1 MWRVSADPTRPEEA
15 IAWFQARVPLRK
27 EEWARLQE
35 VARRRAFT
43 VAGVASLDLLA
54 EVWESLVR
62 ALEEGTPYEE
72 WKRGVRE
79 KLESAWGKRDGQR
92 VETIFRTNV
101 QMAYQSGRW
110 AQLQN
115 PEVKATHPYLMYDAV
130 LDSRTTEICR
140 ARNGTVLPADDPW
153 WRRNW
158 PPLHFNCRSGVR
170 PLTEAEARRRG
181 VVQEPPSEPPQ
192 QGFGLAPDFAEWGRA
207 YARGVADTAKPG
219 QWEPAFIGPPPDW
232 RTYGRPERLP
242 AHPPPASLLP
252 TVEEAGKEGFR
263 KALEGAWGAAPLY
276 VQDPTG
282 MMVLLDEAF
291 LRHLKP
297 DGRERFLSWLPD
309 LVRDPE
315 EIWLVPM
322 RKVDG
327 RAVVFRLRYVKI
339 YKDERQRNVL
349 FVGEFQKGV
358 LVAGYT
364 FFESSRASYL
374 NAQRIG
380 FLRFKRG

>member
-15 IAWFQARVPLRK
+15 IAWFQARVPLPK
-27 EEWARLQE
+27 EEWVRLQE
-35 VARRRAFT
+35 AARRRAFT

-72 WKRGVRE
+72 WKKGVRE
-79 KLESAWGKRDGQR
+79 KLESAWGRRDGQR

-110 AQLQN
+110 AQLQD
-115 PEVKATHPYLMYDAV
+115 PEVRATHPYLMYDAV

-140 ARNGTVLPADDPW
+140 ARNGTVLPADHPW
-153 WRRNW
+153 WSRNW

-181 VVQEPPSEPPQ
+181 VAQETPSVSPQ
-192 QGFGLAPDFAEWGRA
+192 PGFGMAPDFSEWGRS
-207 YARGVADTAKPG
+207 YARGIIDSIESEE
-219 QWEPAFIGPPPDW
+219 WEPAFIGLPPEW
-232 RTYGRPERLP
+232 WSYGRPDRLP
-242 AHPPPASLLP
+242 LHTPPAPPLP
-252 TVEEAGKEGFR
+252 TAKELGREGFKR
-263 KALEGAWGAAPLY
+263 ALESAWGGTPLY

-282 MMVLLDEAF
+282 ATVVIDEAF
-291 LRHLKP
+291 IRRLEL
-297 DGRERFLSWLPD
+297 DGRERYLSWLPD
-309 LVRDPE
+309 LVRGPE

-322 RKVDG
+322 RKVGG
-327 RAVVFRLRYVKI
+327 RAVVFRVRYVKA
-339 YKDERQRNVL
+339 YNDERRRNVL

-358 LVAGYT
+358 LVEGYIFT
-364 FFESSRASYL
+364 GDERRI
-374 NAQRIG
+374 NAQRQG
-380 FLRFKRG
+380 FLRFAR